1 MSIEKLRSMA
11 SKRFQLSELPEKIEL
26 CIKNYEFKADSQGR
40 EGCFLHLVTRDGE
53 ELTQKF
59 TSMHIDDLAE
69 ALEKL
74 GFKDGIPAAIGKWL
88 LWEQK
93 TYRIGNPR
101 LIPKKVLK

>member
-1 MSIEKLRSMA
+1 MSIKKLREMS

-26 CIKNYEFKADSQGR
+26 RVKSYEFKEDSQGR
-40 EGCFLHLVTRDGE
+40 EGCFVHLETRDGE

-59 TSMHIDDLAE
+59 TSMHIMDLAE

-74 GFKDGIPAAIGKWL
+74 GFKSIEDATGKWL

-101 LIPKKVLK
+101 LIPRKILK